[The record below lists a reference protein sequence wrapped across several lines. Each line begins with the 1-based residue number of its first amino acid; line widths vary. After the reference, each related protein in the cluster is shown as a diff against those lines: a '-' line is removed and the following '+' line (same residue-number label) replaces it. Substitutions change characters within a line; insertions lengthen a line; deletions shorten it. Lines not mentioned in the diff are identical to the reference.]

1 LGGGQVH
8 FISPGKPPL
17 RHLPTIR
24 FLSPKR
30 ITSIRGIATSTKLPA
45 QVTSRLATAA
55 KNVLTAVF
63 PPSRIQ
69 IYSDPA
75 KGNVGS
81 PGYGICLVAETSG
94 GALYTAERTS
104 SMTVS
109 EDSTPE
115 DVAEQCARALMMEI
129 SHGGCFDSL
138 AAPTVTICS
147 AALNGNKGDVSAI
160 ALGTG
165 CVENHS
171 WVTLVRDLEQIFGVR
186 GHFEP
191 QTDGSGIICKWVG
204 TGWVNSARGM
214 K

>member
-1 LGGGQVH
+1 V
-8 FISPGKPPL
+8 SPNKPPL
-17 RHLPTIR
+17 RHLPTLR
-24 FLSPKR
+24 FTHPKR
-30 ITSIRGIATSTKLPA
+30 ITSIRGITTSTKLPA
-45 QVTSRLATAA
+45 QITSRLATAA
-55 KNVLTAVF
+55 KNVLVSLL

-81 PGYGICLVAETSG
+81 PGYGICLVAETSN

-104 SMTVS
+104 SKTVS

-115 DVAEQCARALMMEI
+115 DIGEQCARALMMEI

-147 AALNGNKGDVSAI
+147 AALNGNKGDVGVI
-160 ALGTG
+160 ALGSNCT
-165 CVENHS
+165 ET
-171 WVTLVRDLEQIFGVR
+171 WITLVRDLEQIFGVR

-191 QTDGSGIICKWVG
+191 QDGAALICKWVG
-204 TGWVNSARGM
+204 TGWVNSARGT

>member
-1 LGGGQVH
+1 MGGGQVH
-8 FISPGKPPL
+8 FISAGKPPL

-30 ITSIRGIATSTKLPA
+30 ITSIRGIATSTKLAA
-45 QVTSRLATAA
+45 QMTSRLATAA
-55 KNVLTAVF
+55 KNVLTSVF

-75 KGNVGS
+75 KGNTGS
-81 PGYGICLVAETSG
+81 PGYGICLVAETSS

-104 SMTVS
+104 STTVA
-109 EDSTPE
+109 DDMTPE
-115 DVAEQCARALMMEI
+115 DIGEQCARALMMEI
-129 SHGGCFDSL
+129 SYGGCFDSL
-138 AAPTVTICS
+138 ATLTVTICS
-147 AALNGNKGDVSAI
+147 AALNGNKGDVSTI

-165 CVENHS
+165 CVENDS
-171 WVTLVRDLEQIFGVR
+171 WITLVRDMEQMFGVR

-191 QTDGSGIICKWVG
+191 QGDGSGIICKWVG
-204 TGWVNSARGM
+204 TGWVNSARGT